1 MTPEEIRAI
10 ALREATI
17 AMGWFLSQGSYTL
30 VNNITNEELTAN
42 VRKLYTDYH
51 KPVEA
56 AILEIA
62 WEYEKYIKFGNPN
75 VPSGPYLKDWGPRK

>member
-1 MTPEEIRAI
+1 MTPEEIRAT

-17 AMGWFLSQGSYTL
+17 AMGWFLDTRTYTL
-30 VNNITNEELTAN
+30 VNNITNDELKAK
-42 VRKLYTDYH
+42 VRELYTNDS
-51 KPVEA
+51 KPVES